1 MIQIRKELWF
11 GFILMAL
18 IIAGTAVMLLA
29 SPTITQGHLGLMMLA
44 LVVVAIML
52 GFPTAFT
59 LMGMGM
65 IFTWIAYQRDASK
78 TLTLMVQ
85 SAFKVMGND
94 VLISIPLFVFMGY
107 LVERANLID
116 KLFRSL
122 HLALARVPGSLAVAT
137 LFTCAVFATA
147 TGIVGAVVTLMGLL
161 ALPQMLKGGYDVRVS
176 AGAITAGGCLGI
188 LIPPSV
194 MLIVYGATA
203 GVSVVQLYAGAFF
216 PGLMLAGLY
225 ILYVV
230 LLAKLK
236 PNLMPPLSAEQ
247 RFVPL
252 PPALDKI
259 STSVSRLALPGLLRG
274 ASSTPGEG
282 SYLRKQ
288 LLVALLPLL
297 FFVLAAGW
305 SWHVHTRPATEPAA
319 VAASGE
325 MAEPPGTEVAEKT
338 AADAG
343 GAGLKEPAAADS
355 GVKEPPGADSG
366 VKEPPGSD
374 SGVKEPPGADSGV
387 KEPPGADSGVKEPP
401 GSGLKEPVA
410 AGGVQEPPGA
420 GAAAGAPPASGGVQE
435 PAGAAA
441 AAAPAV
447 DLERSAPTRG
457 FWIGLGVGALA
468 LVGFYALLTFQ
479 RLEIFKMLLQS
490 FFPLVVLILSVL
502 GSIVMGLAT
511 PTEAAA
517 VGAFGG
523 YLLAAIYAVIN
534 KRKEGRNR
542 VFVTWLVLWAPALVS
557 IGWFIL
563 RAEGADLPEVPAAL
577 GVISP
582 LGVLAWLLLSYK
594 QAGLQSEVKESVFL
608 TAKTSAMVCWLFV
621 GSAIFSAAFALLG
634 GQELVE
640 KWDMSMNL
648 TKTEFLILSQV
659 IIFILGWPLEWTEII
674 VIFMPIFIP
683 LLDNFG
689 VDPLFFGLLVALNL
703 QTAFLSPP
711 VAMAAFYLKGVSP
724 PHVTLNQIFA
734 GMLPFMGIQV
744 LAIVMLYNFPA
755 IGMWLPQVLYGR

>member
-1 MIQIRKELWF
+1 MIRIRKELWF
-11 GFILMAL
+11 GFILMA
-18 IIAGTAVMLLA
+18 IIVAGTGVMLIA
-29 SPTITQGHLGLMMLA
+29 ADKIVSGHLGLMMLA

-65 IFTWIAYQRDASK
+65 IFTWIAYELDTTK

-116 KLFRSL
+116 KLFKSL

-161 ALPQMLKGGYDVRVS
+161 ALPQMLKGGYDVKVS

-225 ILYVV
+225 VLYVI
-230 LLAKLK
+230 LLAKIK
-236 PNLMPPLSAEQ
+236 PSLMPPLTAEQ

-252 PPALDKI
+252 PAPIERI
-259 STSVSRLALPGLLRG
+259 SQGLTNLALPGLLRG
-274 ASSTPGEG
+274 GSVAAAEPG
-282 SYLRKQ
+282 YLRRQ
-288 LLVALLPLL
+288 LSVALLPAIVFLL
-297 FFVLAAGW
+297 VAGAA
-305 SWHVHTRPATEPAA
+305 WHSNTRPIEIPEVPTMARSGQEEATSEETPAGGLAEPS
-319 VAASGE
+319 AAS
-325 MAEPPGTEVAEKT
+325 
-338 AADAG
+338 
-343 GAGLKEPAAADS
+343 S
-355 GVKEPPGADSG
+355 GVKEPAGG
-366 VKEPPGSD
+366 D

-401 GSGLKEPVA
+401 GA
-410 AGGVQEPPGA
+410 AVSARE
-420 GAAAGAPPASGGVQE
+420 PASAVPANTAATPISAE
-435 PAGAAA
+435 PAPQRT
-441 AAAPAV
+441 PA
-447 DLERSAPTRG
+447 TTG
-457 FWIGLGVGALA
+457 YWIGVGTGAIALIA
-468 LVGFYALLTFQ
+468 LYALLTFQ
-479 RLEIFKMLLQS
+479 RLEIFKMLLAS
-490 FFPLVVLILSVL
+490 FFPLLVLILSVL

-523 YLLAAIYAVIN
+523 YLLAAVYGVIN
-534 KRKEGRNR
+534 KRMGSRGGI
-542 VFVTWLVLWAPALVS
+542 FA
-557 IGWFIL
+557 
-563 RAEGADLPEVPAAL
+563 
-577 GVISP
+577 
-582 LGVLAWLLLSYK
+582 AWLLLWAPTIASIAWYILK
-594 QAGLQSEVKESVFL
+594 AQGADIPPVPDLLGAAAAIGVLVWAVLAYRQASLQMATKESVLL

-634 GQELVE
+634 GQDLVE
-640 KWDMSMNL
+640 KWVMSMDL
-648 TKTEFLILSQV
+648 TQTQFLILSQV

-744 LAIVMLYNFPA
+744 LAIVLLYNFPA